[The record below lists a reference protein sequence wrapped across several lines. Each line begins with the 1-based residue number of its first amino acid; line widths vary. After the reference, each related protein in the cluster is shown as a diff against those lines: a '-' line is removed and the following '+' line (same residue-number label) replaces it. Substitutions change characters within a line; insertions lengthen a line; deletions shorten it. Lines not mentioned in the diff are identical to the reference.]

1 MAIKGFEILLWFLII
16 PLAAGNLPVFETGKE
31 KDWFVRMADALICG
45 YVLLFAVFELLA
57 LPLIFTRQSFA
68 VLKYSYEILACVLAL
83 AGVIF
88 AWKNKK
94 NRADGAE
101 RKKSLSRKKIPA
113 AMWLAF
119 LLVAIQM
126 GAYVF
131 GMATDLDDAFYVATA
146 TTTLET
152 NGMFTY
158 DAYTGML
165 ASYLPAR
172 YVFAPFPILLA
183 FYSDMVHM
191 HAAVVAHT
199 VEPVFFLLISYLVY
213 WKIGRKLFDKDDRKV
228 GLFLLFLVLIQMFSY
243 YSVHSLET
251 FGSVDGPGVR
261 FVVFLQ
267 GCALRCKYC
276 HNPETWAEGGEEWT
290 VDKLFQRVWRYR
302 NYWGKKGGITVSGGE
317 PLRQMEFLTAFFE
330 LARSKG
336 VHTALDT
343 AGQPFRPDDAAYLAD
358 FDRLMKSTSLVIL
371 DLKEIDPE
379 KHRRLTGK
387 DNANI
392 LAMARHISDLGVP
405 LWIRHVLVPGL
416 TDDEDGLRKT
426 AEFISSLK
434 TVQRVEVLPYHTL
447 GLFKWQK
454 LGIPYPLPD
463 AVPPT
468 AEQVKRAEELLETAR
483 YTS

>member
-1 MAIKGFEILLWFLII
+1 MQLCNPI
-16 PLAAGNLPVFETGKE
+16 
-31 KDWFVRMADALICG
+31 G
-45 YVLLFAVFELLA
+45 Y
-57 LPLIFTRQSFA
+57 
-68 VLKYSYEILACVLAL
+68 
-83 AGVIF
+83 
-88 AWKNKK
+88 
-94 NRADGAE
+94 
-101 RKKSLSRKKIPA
+101 
-113 AMWLAF
+113 
-119 LLVAIQM
+119 
-126 GAYVF
+126 
-131 GMATDLDDAFYVATA
+131 
-146 TTTLET
+146 
-152 NGMFTY
+152 
-158 DAYTGML
+158 
-165 ASYLPAR
+165 
-172 YVFAPFPILLA
+172 
-183 FYSDMVHM
+183 
-191 HAAVVAHT
+191 
-199 VEPVFFLLISYLVY
+199 
-213 WKIGRKLFDKDDRKV
+213 
-228 GLFLLFLVLIQMFSY
+228 
-243 YSVHSLET
+243 VHSLET

-343 AGQPFRPDDAAYLAD
+343 A
-358 FDRLMKSTSLVIL
+358 
-371 DLKEIDPE
+371 
-379 KHRRLTGK
+379 
-387 DNANI
+387 NI

-468 AEQVKRAEELLETAR
+468 AEQVKRAEELLEVSK
-483 YTS
+483 YTG